1 MEFDLYIA
9 LAGFGVGI
17 LVGLT
22 GMGGG
27 ALMTPLLILM
37 GVRPVVAVGT
47 DLLYGFVTKVFGA
60 VQHYRQGNV
69 NLDMVKRLAVGSLPG
84 AAVGILFLAVLKGST
99 GDRVDEIVRH
109 SLGFALILTAFLIFL
124 GRRAPGFIR
133 RRKDLLLSNSS
144 LMVTGAAVGFLVTVT
159 SVGSG
164 TIIVALLLVSSSL
177 TAREVVGTDIA
188 HAVLLLGL
196 AGMGHF
202 SLGTVDLTL
211 AGQILV
217 GSIPGVLL
225 GARLA
230 SRVPLRALRAIL
242 AGVLL
247 VSGLKMAF

>member
-37 GVRPVVAVGT
+37 GVRPIVAVGT

-60 VQHYRQGNV
+60 FQHYRQANI
-69 NLDMVKRLAVGSLPG
+69 NFNMVKRLAMGSLPG
-84 AAVGILFLAVLKGST
+84 AAVGILFLAVLKGSN
-99 GDRVDEIVRH
+99 GARLDEIVRH
-109 SLGFALILTAFLIFL
+109 ALGFTLILIAFLIFL
-124 GRRAPGFIR
+124 GRKAPDFIR
-133 RRKDLLLSNSS
+133 RKKDLLLSNRA
-144 LMVTGAAVGFLVTVT
+144 LIVTGAAVGFLVTVT

-177 TAREVVGTDIA
+177 TVREVVGTDIA

-202 SLGTVDLTL
+202 SLGTVDVTL
-211 AGQILV
+211 AAQILV

-230 SRVPLRALRAIL
+230 SRVPIRALRAIL

-247 VSGLKMAF
+247 LSGLRMAL

>member
-9 LAGFGVGI
+9 LAGFGTGI

-47 DLLYGFVTKVFGA
+47 DLVYGFVTKVFGA
-60 VQHYRQGNV
+60 VQHYRQANV

-84 AAVGILFLAVLKGST
+84 AAVGILFLAFLKGNN
-99 GDRVDEIVRH
+99 GALVDEIVRH
-109 SLGFALILTAFLIFL
+109 ALGFALILVAVLIFF
-124 GRRAPGFIR
+124 GRKAPDFIKR
-133 RRKDLLLSNSS
+133 KKDLLLSNRA
-144 LMVTGAAVGFLVTVT
+144 LIVTGAAVGFLVTVT

-164 TIIVALLLVSSSL
+164 TIIVALLLVGSSL
-177 TAREVVGTDIA
+177 NAREVVGTDIT
-188 HAVLLLGL
+188 HAILLLGL

-202 SLGTVDLTL
+202 SLGTVDFTL
-211 AGQILV
+211 VGQILV

-230 SRVPLRALRAIL
+230 SRVPLTALRAIL

-247 VSGLKMAF
+247 VSGLRMAL